1 MNQAREI
8 IVGRATSSEPT
19 RRRFLEIY
27 AEPVVLNAYL
37 RTAVLVLG
45 VVVLALGYLLV
56 RSNAALR
63 SATPLVIRI
72 DELGR
77 AEPLSS
83 SNFAYRPQEA
93 ENRFFLSQWARLF
106 YGRNRYTIQRDATEG
121 LVFLN
126 GDLQNAVIDQNKKT
140 KSVEN
145 FLADPSAPNIDIDIK
160 NVAIEDLRTPPYRAR
175 IEFYKVFQSPLDH
188 TEIKRELWT
197 ANVVYVFRDQV
208 PNEML
213 LANPLGLTITY
224 FRQDQ
229 AFEGAGR

>member
-1 MNQAREI
+1 MIQERELV
-8 IVGRATSSEPT
+8 VGRETSTQPT

-27 AEPVVLNAYL
+27 AEPVVLNTYL

-45 VVVLALGYLLV
+45 VVVLSLTYLLI

-72 DELGR
+72 DQLGR

-106 YGRNRYTIQRDATEG
+106 YGRNRYTIQRDATQA

-126 GDLQNAVIDQNKKT
+126 GDLQNAIIDQNKKT
-140 KSVEN
+140 KIIEN
-145 FLADPSAPNIDIDIK
+145 FLTDPVAPNIDIDIK
-160 NVAIEDLRTPPYRAR
+160 NVSIEDLRTPPYRAR
-175 IEFYKVFQSPLDH
+175 IEFYKVFQNPLDH

-197 ANVVYVFRDQV
+197 ANVVYVFREQV

-229 AFEGAGR
+229 AFEGADK